1 MCAFRYTY
9 VQSSVSDGVK
19 KSLCVFVCVGTRI
32 QCHAHSSVHEHV
44 FKRKSCVFVWMKFPI
59 LDFLSD
65 VKMLLFSGSHLENK
79 RERESEREKEYVCAC
94 THACAGA
101 HIHVHSRVDK
111 IIRILML

>member
-1 MCAFRYTY
+1 
-9 VQSSVSDGVK
+9 
-19 KSLCVFVCVGTRI
+19 
-32 QCHAHSSVHEHV
+32 
-44 FKRKSCVFVWMKFPI
+44 MKFPI

-101 HIHVHSRVDK
+101 HIHVHTRVDK